1 MYNNFQTGSY
11 QICFYDT
18 GTQGI
23 DSQTARPKP
32 FVNNQLFKNPLCVP
46 AILNQVVYPRGC
58 IQICAIMN
66 IWLGVCLTTTVKYY
80 ANVEVVYRRIKHRL
94 GNVCMHILLLSKLFS
109 VAVEVFL
116 TCATKMACNH
126 LGSSALRHNTFE
138 GYCFDYLTVALWR
151 HVVSHFWSKCHQAMA
166 LAKVTNAN
174 TEYCSLCNESSTHMI
189 VFNDAAVVHIG
200 KYIRK
205 LLIIRTDSIQNWNLP
220 KWRLC
225 IAWS

>member
-11 QICFYDT
+11 QICVYDT

-23 DSQTARPKP
+23 DSQTAKPKS

-46 AILNQVVYPRGC
+46 AILNQVVSPRGC

-66 IWLGVCLTTTVKYY
+66 TWLGVCLTT
-80 ANVEVVYRRIKHRL
+80 NVEVVYRRIEHRL
-94 GNVCMHILLLSKLFS
+94 GNVCMHILLFSKLFS

-126 LGSSALRHNTFE
+126 LGSSAWRHNTFE

-151 HVVSHFWSKCHQAMA
+151 HVVSQFWSKCHKATLTLSQCT
-166 LAKVTNAN
+166 LAGPVYTGMPLECLWLTQCTLGYHWKNLVETAPHWNA
-174 TEYCSLCNESSTHMI
+174 TGET
-189 VFNDAAVVHIG
+189 
-200 KYIRK
+200 
-205 LLIIRTDSIQNWNLP
+205 
-220 KWRLC
+220 
-225 IAWS
+225 